1 MRPNTGNFSIFVY
14 TETVDR
20 SWMISINSFLKY
32 LEFEKRSSK
41 YTLVSYRCDLE
52 QFISFSMERDI
63 DSVALITRKH
73 IRNWI
78 VSMVNYGLAPKSVNR
93 KVTSLKSYFK
103 FLMRE
108 GEVDVNPVDGVP
120 TPKLPKK
127 LPVFVRDSE
136 MELLLDEIPFSEDY
150 VGRRDKMI
158 LELFYGSGMRLS
170 ELVALQDRDF
180 DLKQGLVKVT
190 GKFNKVRLI
199 PMYPSLVLLVKNYI
213 DFRNIIFGK
222 ENIFAFFLT
231 EKGQGV
237 YHKLIYRVVNKYL
250 TLVTTLHKKSPHVLR
265 HSFATSLLNAGADL
279 NAIKELLGHS
289 NLNATQVYT
298 HNSFEKITDIYNQ
311 AHPRS

>member
-1 MRPNTGNFSIFVY
+1 
-14 TETVDR
+14 
-20 SWMISINSFLKY
+20 MISIKSFLKY

-41 YTLVSYRCDLE
+41 YTIVSYRCDLE
-52 QFISFSMERDI
+52 QFISFSEEKGI
-63 DSVALITRKH
+63 DTIAQITRRH

-78 VSMVNYGLAPKSVNR
+78 VEMVNGGLAPKSVNR

-108 GEVDVNPVDGVP
+108 GEIDVNPVDGVP

-136 MELLLDEIPFSEDY
+136 MDLLLDEIPFSDDY
-150 VGRRDKMI
+150 EGVRDKMI

-170 ELVALQDRDF
+170 EMVGLKDRDF
-180 DLKQGLVKVT
+180 DLVQGLVRVT

-199 PMYPSLVLLVKNYI
+199 PMYPSLVLMVNEYLKNRNDIFGI
-213 DFRNIIFGK
+213 DFVNS
-222 ENIFAFFLT
+222 FFVT
-231 EKGQGV
+231 KKGEPV

-250 TLVTTLHKKSPHVLR
+250 SLVTTLHKKSPHVLR

-298 HNSFEKITDIYNQ
+298 HSSFEKLTDIYNQ

>member
-1 MRPNTGNFSIFVY
+1 
-14 TETVDR
+14 
-20 SWMISINSFLKY
+20 MISIKSFLKY
-32 LEFEKRSSK
+32 LEFEKRSSQ
-41 YTLVSYRCDLE
+41 YTLVAYRCDLE
-52 QFISFSMERDI
+52 QFISFSKEKGV
-63 DSVALITRKH
+63 DSIALITRKH

-78 VSMVNYGLAPKSVNR
+78 VDMVNTGLAPKSVNR

-108 GEVDVNPVDGVP
+108 GVVEVNPVDGVP

-127 LPVFVRDSE
+127 LPVFVKESE
-136 MELLLDEIPFSEDY
+136 MDLLLDEIPFSEDY
-150 VGRRDKMI
+150 EGVRDKMI

-170 ELVALQDRDF
+170 ELVSLKDRDF
-180 DLKQGLVKVT
+180 DLGQGVVRVT
-190 GKFNKVRLI
+190 GKYNKVRII
-199 PMYPSLVLLVKNYI
+199 PMYPSLISMVEEYINY
-213 DFRNIIFGK
+213 RNVIFGK
-222 ENIFAFFLT
+222 ENALSFFLT
-231 EKGQGV
+231 KKGDVV

-298 HNSFEKITDIYNQ
+298 HNSFEKLTDIYNQ

>member
-1 MRPNTGNFSIFVY
+1 
-14 TETVDR
+14 
-20 SWMISINSFLKY
+20 MISIKSFLKY
-32 LEFEKRSSK
+32 LEFEKRSSQ

-52 QFISFSMERDI
+52 QFISFSEEKGI
-63 DSVALITRKH
+63 NSIALITRKH

-78 VSMVNYGLAPKSVNR
+78 VSMVNSGLAPKSVNR

-108 GEVDVNPVDGVP
+108 GVVEVNPVDGVP
-120 TPKLPKK
+120 TPKMPKK
-127 LPVFVRDSE
+127 LPIFVRESE
-136 MELLLDEIPFSEDY
+136 MELLLEKIPFPDDY
-150 VGRRDKMI
+150 EGKRDKLI

-170 ELVALQDRDF
+170 ELVALKDRDF
-180 DLKQGLVKVT
+180 DIKQGLVRVT
-190 GKFNKVRLI
+190 GKYKKVRII
-199 PMYPSLVLLVKNYI
+199 PMYTSLISMVEEYINY
-213 DFRNIIFGK
+213 RNAIFGK
-222 ENIFAFFLT
+222 ENVLSFFLT
-231 EKGQGV
+231 KKGDSV

-298 HNSFEKITDIYNQ
+298 HNSFEKLTDIYNQ

>member
-1 MRPNTGNFSIFVY
+1 
-14 TETVDR
+14 
-20 SWMISINSFLKY
+20 MISIKSFLKY

-52 QFISFSMERDI
+52 QFIAFSKEKGI
-63 DSVALITRKH
+63 ESIALITRKH

-78 VSMVNYGLAPKSVNR
+78 VDMVNSGLAPKSVNR

-108 GEVDVNPVDGVP
+108 GIVEVNPVDGVP
-120 TPKLPKK
+120 TPRLPKK
-127 LPVFVRDSE
+127 LPVFVRESE
-136 MELLLDEIPFSEDY
+136 MDLLLDEIPFADDY
-150 VGRRDKMI
+150 EGKRDKMI

-170 ELVALQDRDF
+170 ELVSLKDRDF
-180 DLKQGLVKVT
+180 DLKQGVVRVT
-190 GKFNKVRLI
+190 GKYNKVRII
-199 PMYPSLVLLVKNYI
+199 PMYSSLISLVEEYINY
-213 DFRNIIFGK
+213 RNVIFGK
-222 ENIFAFFLT
+222 ENVLSFFLT
-231 EKGQGV
+231 KKGDAV

-298 HNSFEKITDIYNQ
+298 HNSFEKLTDIYNQ

>member
-1 MRPNTGNFSIFVY
+1 
-14 TETVDR
+14 
-20 SWMISINSFLKY
+20 MISIKSFLKY
-32 LEFEKRSSK
+32 LEFEKRSSQ

-52 QFISFSMERDI
+52 QFISFSEEKGI
-63 DSVALITRKH
+63 NSIALITRKH

-78 VSMVNYGLAPKSVNR
+78 VSMVNSGLAPKSVNR

-108 GEVDVNPVDGVP
+108 GVVEVNPVDGVP
-120 TPKLPKK
+120 TPKMPKK
-127 LPVFVRDSE
+127 LPIFVRESE
-136 MELLLDEIPFSEDY
+136 MELLLEKIPFPDDY
-150 VGRRDKMI
+150 EGKRDKLI

-170 ELVALQDRDF
+170 ELVALKDRDF
-180 DLKQGLVKVT
+180 DIKQGLVRVT
-190 GKFNKVRLI
+190 GKYKKVRII
-199 PMYPSLVLLVKNYI
+199 PMYSSLISMVEEYINY
-213 DFRNIIFGK
+213 RNAFFGK
-222 ENIFAFFLT
+222 ENVLSFFLT
-231 EKGQGV
+231 KKGDSV

-298 HNSFEKITDIYNQ
+298 HNSFEKLTDIYNQ